1 MPSRRA
7 LVRDLR
13 ALVTLA
19 LAACGPAACGSAPAE
34 TRSRSTPDSTDRCV
48 IALRFVSDE
57 DVVAESAPTDEVPL
71 PPTTELS
78 LVRICDQNGRIV
90 TSLGAQAGVCQY
102 EPTPPATLIAARCW
116 WPSHDA
122 VALRVVR
129 DGQQVTAFAIAG
141 DGEGEARALGS
152 VELPERSR
160 VDVLSPGRQLAEP
173 SGTE

>member
-1 MPSRRA
+1 M
-7 LVRDLR
+7 
-13 ALVTLA
+13 
-19 LAACGPAACGSAPAE
+19 
-34 TRSRSTPDSTDRCV
+34 

-57 DVVAESAPTDEVPL
+57 DVVAESPATDEVPV

-90 TSLGAQAGVCQY
+90 TSLGAQTGVCQY
-102 EPTPPATLIAARCW
+102 ESTPPVTLIAARCW

-129 DGQQVTAFAIAG
+129 DGSQVTAFAIAH

-160 VDVLSPGRQLAEP
+160 VDVLAPGRTLAEP
-173 SGTE
+173 

>member
-1 MPSRRA
+1 MTAS
-7 LVRDLR
+7 VS
-13 ALVTLA
+13 A
-19 LAACGPAACGSAPAE
+19 LARGASLPGRWVVSGLCALLASACGGPRAEIGPGSAAA
-34 TRSRSTPDSTDRCV
+34 TTDRCV

-57 DVVAESAPTDEVPL
+57 DVAAQSPDATGEPA

-90 TSLGAQAGVCQY
+90 SSLGAQTGVCQY
-102 EPTPPATLIAARCW
+102 ASAPPVTLIAARCW
-116 WPSHDA
+116 WPGHDA

-129 DGQQVTAFAIAG
+129 EGLVVTAFAIDR

-160 VDVLSPGRQLAEP
+160 VDVLTPDRQLAAP
-173 SGTE
+173 

>member
-1 MPSRRA
+1 MARRTPFTSGLAGLAA
-7 LVRDLR
+7 LAV
-13 ALVTLA
+13 
-19 LAACGPAACGSAPAE
+19 AACGGATTEA
-34 TRSRSTPDSTDRCV
+34 SRERTDATTDRCV

-57 DVVAESAPTDEVPL
+57 DVVAESPTAADQPV

-90 TSLGAQAGVCQY
+90 SSLGAQTGVCQY
-102 EPTPPATLIAARCW
+102 EPAPPATLIAARCW

-129 DGQQVTAFAIAG
+129 EGQEVTAFAIERDG
-141 DGEGEARALGS
+141 DGEARELGS

-160 VDVLSPGRQLAEP
+160 VDVLAPGRQRADP
-173 SGTE
+173 